1 MLKSPPSKCS
11 ARLNR
16 KAYHTASPG
25 PVGGPDKI
33 EIEEVTVMRTTTIA
47 GEQEMDRETLLS
59 SELDDLYAF
68 IAKSYKANSVFRF
81 DGTPFMEAAP
91 RESIAGHMWSTLLHW
106 FNLKSI
112 CPALVQVVNSERVY
126 EILLMHDLPEIGQGD
141 VSMFQQ
147 LAGNGSGK
155 KAIEREALCSLGQTL
170 PNETRDTW
178 LHYFDLFEAEDIT
191 RVTDTAILVARM
203 IDTIQGSFY
212 ALTYG
217 DNPVVYAA
225 THNKI
230 INQHLGGTIR
240 QLIAVLEGSGHG
252 DAAGEVRTIMQHYIT
267 LWQQQ
272 GVKLELDPF

>member
-1 MLKSPPSKCS
+1 
-11 ARLNR
+11 
-16 KAYHTASPG
+16 
-25 PVGGPDKI
+25 
-33 EIEEVTVMRTTTIA
+33 MRIATIA
-47 GEQEMDRETLLS
+47 GEQEMDRETLS
-59 SELDDLYAF
+59 GPRFDGLYDF
-68 IAKSYKANSVFRF
+68 IEEAYKANSVFRF

-91 RESIAGHMWSTLLHW
+91 QESIAGHMWSTLLHW
-106 FNLKSI
+106 FNLKSL
-112 CPALVQVVNSERVY
+112 CPALAAAVDSERVY

-155 KAIEREALCSLGQTL
+155 RAIERKALHSLSQTL

-178 LHYFDLFEAEDIT
+178 LHYFDEFEAEDIT

-217 DNPVVYAA
+217 DNPVAHAA

-230 INQHLGGTIR
+230 INQHLGGTVR
-240 QLIAVLEGSGHG
+240 QLIAVLEGSGHEY
-252 DAAGEVRTIMQHYIT
+252 AAGEVRTIMQHYIT
-267 LWQQQ
+267 LWQQK